1 MKFKA
6 GDIVKFTHLNN
17 EVFKVVKIAEK
28 GETVKGP
35 WSSLDPEL
43 KMSEKSY
50 ILEDEDSWWWADSTD
65 NLNNGLELVTKEK
78 LKKEAKE
85 KIEDFREEV
94 EAYFNSLK
102 TLENLYKNEEY
113 YEILCKGV

>member
-6 GDIVKFTHLNN
+6 GDIVRFKHLNN
-17 EVFKVVKIAEK
+17 EVFKVVTIGEK
-28 GETVKGP
+28 GEVVKGP
-35 WSSLDPEL
+35 WSGLEPEL
-43 KMSEKSY
+43 KMSGKSY
-50 ILEDEDSWWWADSTD
+50 ILEDEDGRWWADGVDDVD
-65 NLNNGLELVTKEK
+65 NRLALMTKEK

-94 EAYFNSLK
+94 EVYFNSLK
-102 TLENLYKNEEY
+102 TLENLYINEEY